1 MMAKR
6 KTTITLDPAKVDAAV
21 GLTGARSASAVI
33 DLALDR
39 LIAMERLRR
48 DLMVYGND
56 VQGDT
61 EVALGAL
68 PVAFDLDD
76 DDVDYDVQYGR

>member
-1 MMAKR
+1 MARR

-21 GLTGARSASAVI
+21 GLTGASSTSSVI

-39 LIAMERLRR
+39 LIAVERLRR
-48 DLMVYGND
+48 DLIAYGHD
-56 VQGDT
+56 APDDA
-61 EVALGAL
+61 EIALGTL

-76 DDVDYDVQYGR
+76 DDVDYDALYGP